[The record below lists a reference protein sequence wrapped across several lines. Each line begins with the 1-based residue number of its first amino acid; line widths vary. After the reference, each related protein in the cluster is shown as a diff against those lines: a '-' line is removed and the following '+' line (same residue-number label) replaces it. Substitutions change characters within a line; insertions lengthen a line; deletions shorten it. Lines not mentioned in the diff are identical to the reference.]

1 MPAREAGNRRGA
13 GTDAHREGKKKK
25 KEKVNLSSS
34 FLSWYSHL
42 FLLDTRFKSHVYSK
56 SPLGLRIADYRA
68 SHVSG

>member
-13 GTDAHREGKKKK
+13 GTDAHREGKKK

-68 SHVSG
+68 NHVSG

>member
-1 MPAREAGNRRGA
+1 MECLLGRLGIEEEQALTPTAKE
-13 GTDAHREGKKKK
+13 KK